1 MSDEYDKDEGNE
13 ANMAELRSLLKQLKS
28 DHRRIDNEVIA
39 LRENGTV
46 DMLKIGR
53 MKKIKLILKD
63 KIALVEDKLLPDII
77 A

>member
-1 MSDEYDKDEGNE
+1 MSDENDQNTDQ
-13 ANMAELRSLLKQLKS
+13 AELRNLLKQLQA
-28 DHRRIDNEVIA
+28 DHRRIDDEIIA
-39 LRENGTV
+39 QREIGTV

-63 KIALVEDKLLPDII
+63 KIALVEDKLMPDII

>member
-1 MSDEYDKDEGNE
+1 MASENGENGDK
-13 ANMAELRSLLKQLKS
+13 AALKALLEQLKT
-28 DHRRIDNEVIA
+28 DHRRIDAEIMA
-39 LRENGTV
+39 LRDMGAV

-63 KIALVEDKLLPDII
+63 KIANIKDHLTPDII

>member
-1 MSDEYDKDEGNE
+1 MANENGNNVDKE
-13 ANMAELRSLLKQLKS
+13 ALKALLAQLKT
-28 DHRRIDNEVIA
+28 DHRRIDAEISA
-39 LRENGTV
+39 LRDTGAV

-63 KIALVEDKLLPDII
+63 KIANIQDRLTPDII

>member
-1 MSDEYDKDEGNE
+1 MSDENNQDTDQ
-13 ANMAELRSLLKQLKS
+13 AELRDLLKQLQA
-28 DHRRIDNEVIA
+28 DHRRIDDEIIA
-39 LRENGTV
+39 QRECGTV

-53 MKKIKLILKD
+53 MKKIKLVLKD

>member
-1 MSDEYDKDEGNE
+1 MDSENGDNGDKQ
-13 ANMAELRSLLKQLKS
+13 ALKVLLQQLKT
-28 DHRRIDNEVIA
+28 DHRRIDAQISA
-39 LRENGTV
+39 LRDTGAV

-63 KIALVEDKLLPDII
+63 KIANIQDRLIPDII

>member
-1 MSDEYDKDEGNE
+1 MSSENNDSVDKE
-13 ANMAELRSLLKQLKS
+13 ALKALLEQLKA
-28 DHRRIDNEVIA
+28 DHRRIDVEIAA
-39 LRENGTV
+39 LRETGAV

-63 KIALVEDKLLPDII
+63 KIANTQDRLTPDII

>member
-1 MSDEYDKDEGNE
+1 MDSENGDNGDKQ
-13 ANMAELRSLLKQLKS
+13 ALKVLLQQLKT
-28 DHRRIDNEVIA
+28 DHRRIDAQISA
-39 LRENGTV
+39 LRDTGAV

-63 KIALVEDKLLPDII
+63 KIANIQDRLTPDII